1 MTYKEIIYLKYDAPC
16 ISSIIANIV
25 VVDIAHAQFV
35 PITFGLYCK
44 PV

>member
-16 ISSIIANIV
+16 ISSIIANV